1 MFQSSNVI
9 FPVSRNCV
17 TISAS
22 CCIIAMFGEWRIH
35 VLGLTRERD
44 PLRVGRIS
52 QGRIFWPRI
61 CSLCRIAFL
70 LSHVQ
75 HHICFLPPRLILTD
89 LPLAKM
95 KTSTQISVKKQTTGL
110 KKYKK
115 MPDSP
120 FSPAEYQTFFTVYTL
135 PLEQSGG
142 FFGLIKSFVFIVSPI
157 SFGSYQLFRYNL

>member
-95 KTSTQISVKKQTTGL
+95 KTSTQISVKKQATGL
-110 KKYKK
+110 KKCKK
-115 MPDSP
+115 CPIHP
-120 FSPAEYQTFFTVYTL
+120 FPQLNIKPFLPFTRYLLNNRVVSLDQSIDQSLCFYRVSDFFWFL
-135 PLEQSGG
+135 SA
-142 FFGLIKSFVFIVSPI
+142 F
-157 SFGSYQLFRYNL
+157 

>member
-110 KKYKK
+110 KNAKNARFTLFPSWISNLFYRLHVTSWTIGWFLWI
-115 MPDSP
+115 DQILCFYRVSD
-120 FSPAEYQTFFTVYTL
+120 FFWFL
-135 PLEQSGG
+135 SA
-142 FFGLIKSFVFIVSPI
+142 F
-157 SFGSYQLFRYNL
+157 